1 MSEWTIGIIGG
12 SGLYEIDAL
21 EEAQWIAVDTPWGAP
36 SDELL
41 IGRIAGRQVRLPA
54 APRPRPPDPARASST
69 PAPIST
75 R

>member
-21 EEAQWIAVDTPWGAP
+21 EDAQWIAVDTPWGAP

-41 IGRIAGRQVRLPA
+41 IGRIEGVQVRLPA
-54 APRPRPPDPARASST
+54 PPRPRPPHPADRRST